1 MQTRPAKYK
10 TAEELDKKIQEYYAW
25 AKEND
30 QKVTVTGLAWY
41 LGMDRL
47 SVFRMEKWEE
57 YGYLKSVP
65 EEERRKI
72 STTIKLAKQYIESQY
87 EQLLYSK
94 GSNTGAIFTLKNNYG
109 WVDKQEVV
117 TTDKKAIEDISD
129 AALEKELNKFGE

>member
-1 MQTRPAKYK
+1 MQTRPVKYK

-25 AKEND
+25 AKEHD

-47 SVFRMEKWEE
+47 SVFRMEKWED
-57 YGYLKSVP
+57 YGYLKSIP
-65 EEERRKI
+65 EEERRRI

-129 AALEKELNKFGE
+129 AALEKELNKLGE